1 MDKYKNCR
9 EYLDHFIKE
18 NDIKGRIRLDDGK
31 RATNVLTSCVITLS
45 TEAYQSMTA
54 QQREQYFRDGLD
66 YLKECYPSYKILD
79 ATIHRDEVYFDE
91 NNKWQKGLDH
101 LQVLSIPLYYNQ
113 EKNQLEISTT
123 KAEKEHL
130 IRELEREGRDTS
142 HIDLR
147 EQRQYLHDRFVDFNR
162 DRGRDFDYKSR
173 EGHQSRLNVKMYKKV
188 KDREK
193 EIDRDRDAL
202 DKKVSQVNRAV
213 DTLNNRFNNRE
224 KELQEKEEQL
234 KDREKEQSR
243 YDKYFDLRD
252 QFLKQIDMKEYD
264 YMKAVKA
271 YERNGYPI
279 FEYFDSHGQH
289 RECMLIPE
297 LKNPARSDEERNQL
311 NREYNNFK
319 NDREVHSIK
328 DRERLET
335 RNEPQKD
342 YERDAPSR

>member
-1 MDKYKNCR
+1 
-9 EYLDHFIKE
+9 
-18 NDIKGRIRLDDGK
+18 
-31 RATNVLTSCVITLS
+31 
-45 TEAYQSMTA
+45 MTA

-66 YLKECYPSYKILD
+66 YLKECYPNYKILD
-79 ATIHRDEVYFDE
+79 ATIHRDEGYYDD

-130 IRELEREGRDTS
+130 IREMEREGRDTS

-147 EQRQYLHDRFVDFNR
+147 EQRQYLHDRFVDYNR
-162 DRGRDFDYKSR
+162 DRGREFDYKSR

-234 KDREKEQSR
+234 KDREKEQ
-243 YDKYFDLRD
+243 DKFEKYFDLRD
-252 QFLKQIDMKEYD
+252 QFLSMTSLNEYE

-271 YERNGYPI
+271 YEKTGDPV
-279 FEYFDSHGQH
+279 FHYFDAHNQY
-289 RECMLIPE
+289 REGVLIPE
-297 LKNPARSDEERNQL
+297 IKNPSRSEEERQQL
-311 NREYNNFK
+311 NRECHNFNEGK
-319 NDREVHSIK
+319 EVHLIK
-328 DRERLET
+328 ERERLET
-335 RNEPQKD
+335 RNEPQKEQ
-342 YERDAPSR
+342 ERDAPSR